1 MADDLLRP
9 LGANVPSAKVLKA
22 REALVTTT
30 TQTTNLQET
39 RLAEGPGAVNKDGG
53 DDEGR
58 GVAATRVALPEF
70 QPLEADIE
78 RAIKK
83 IGRSVNRLL
92 QRLDRLEDRLERI
105 TDRFEA
111 DLSRDI
117 RRGFFEDRTPDR
129 AVSRFLDRLERVEGR
144 AERITQRFY
153 ADLSRAIG
161 RQDADGLDQAGI
173 SVEVSQS
180 LVLSVER
187 LEINVRDDGRDVSI
201 SYQRIAF
208 SISSSVGLTLAR
220 PGETATDA
228 TGAPADVA
236 SADQGL
242 FVAQSAGEDTAQQE
256 ALAQLTSAGGEAAN
270 DNERADGDDG
280 DEGEDGPAA
289 LPAEAASARGYSAL
303 LLLQQFSFSSS
314 TRIESLVLG
323 SATRLG
329 PTLQGNPLALPS
341 SSTPASSA
349 EAQDRTPGVKLNI

>member
-22 REALVTTT
+22 REAVVTTT
-30 TQTTNLQET
+30 TQTTSLQET
-39 RLAEGPGAVNKDGG
+39 RLAEGPGAVIKDGG

-58 GVAATRVALPEF
+58 GVAATRIALPEF
-70 QPLEADIE
+70 QPLEEDIE

-92 QRLDRLEDRLERI
+92 RRLERLEDRLERI

-117 RRGFFEDRTPDR
+117 RRGYFEDRTPDR

-153 ADLSRAIG
+153 ENLSRAIG

-187 LEINVRDDGRDVSI
+187 LEINLRDDGRDVSI

-220 PGETATDA
+220 PGEAATDA
-228 TGAPADVA
+228 AGAPADVA
-236 SADQGL
+236 AADQGL
-242 FVAQSAGEDTAQQE
+242 FVAPSAVQSPEQQE
-256 ALAQLTSAGGEAAN
+256 VLAQLTGAGGEAAN
-270 DNERADGDDG
+270 DNERIDD
-280 DEGEDGPAA
+280 DDGEDGQAG
-289 LPAEAASARGYSAL
+289 LPAETAARGYSAL

-329 PTLQGNPLALPS
+329 PTLQGNPLALQSPS
-341 SSTPASSA
+341 TEASSG

>member
-22 REALVTTT
+22 REAVVTTT
-30 TQTTNLQET
+30 TQTTSLQET
-39 RLAEGPGAVNKDGG
+39 RLAEGPGAVIRDGG

-58 GVAATRVALPEF
+58 GVAATRIALPEF
-70 QPLEADIE
+70 QPLEEDIE

-92 QRLDRLEDRLERI
+92 QRLERLEDRIERI

-117 RRGFFEDRTPDR
+117 RRGYFEDRTPGR

-153 ADLSRAIG
+153 EDLSRAIG

-220 PGETATDA
+220 PGEPATNA
-228 TGAPADVA
+228 AGAAADVA
-236 SADQGL
+236 ASDQGL
-242 FVAQSAGEDTAQQE
+242 FVAPSAAEGPDQQE
-256 ALAQLTSAGGEAAN
+256 TLARLSGAGGEPAN
-270 DNERADGDDG
+270 DNERG
-280 DEGEDGPAA
+280 EGEDGEESQATPQ
-289 LPAEAASARGYSAL
+289 AEAGAARGYSAL

-323 SATRLG
+323 SGVRLG
-329 PTLQGNPLALPS
+329 PTLQGNPLALQSPS
-341 SSTPASSA
+341 GQDSLAKA
-349 EAQDRTPGVKLNI
+349 ESQATGVKLNI